1 MSSFMMNSCLYI
13 ILFSLSYMSNTHS
26 IQDIK
31 DFLLILICRFFHRT
45 THYRL
50 LFLLLLLL
58 QLSSFLL
65 FLLLTLTFL
74 LLEILIL
81 LNSNISLHT
90 YLSLIYTLTKL
101 ATKAGSGRT
110 SIWPPSRTVAAK
122 LTLGKLSR
130 IQASAEQRQRQ
141 AVIYQWRKSWCEIK
155 KRISLDINHA
165 K

>member
-1 MSSFMMNSCLYI
+1 MSDHNTLQHLLQYEQLHDEQLSIHHSL
-13 ILFSLSYMSNTHS
+13 LSLSYMSNTHS

-74 LLEILIL
+74 LLEILVL

-90 YLSLIYTLTKL
+90 YLSLIYTPTKL

-110 SIWPPSRTVAAK
+110 SI
-122 LTLGKLSR
+122 
-130 IQASAEQRQRQ
+130 
-141 AVIYQWRKSWCEIK
+141 
-155 KRISLDINHA
+155 
-165 K
+165 